1 MSIQISGPSI
11 PPDGSVTA
19 AKINSGAA
27 TVGFVLTANGAAGAT
42 FAELP
47 AAGGGILASGATVG
61 ATAQAQIF
69 TTGVGVGASPPAAM
83 LGVRGA
89 DSLNTSFAGNIS
101 GATGTGLVITNAGN
115 VGIGTTGPAGLLQ
128 IATSGVMPLILNNI
142 GPDTYMV
149 GYGGNSDS
157 VPFISSI
164 NNTSPTS
171 ATYGWG
177 LFNRGTEGNLQIAY
191 KSGSTTWN
199 PAITVV
205 RGTGNVGIGTTSPTA
220 ALHLPASSTA
230 RASLCIPA
238 GAAPTIPVEGDVW
251 TASGKMYIYIGAV
264 TKEIAFV

>member
-89 DSLNTSFAGNIS
+89 DSLNTSFASNIS
-101 GATGTGLVITNAGN
+101 GATGTGLVVTNAGN
-115 VGIGTTGPAGLLQ
+115 VGIGTTSPSTLLHVYKADSAAGVT
-128 IATSGVMPLILNNI
+128 IDSSNSGTALYYALNGVNKYTAEYNQPSDFYVI
-142 GPDTYMV
+142 GR
-149 GYGGNSDS
+149 S
-157 VPFISSI
+157 
-164 NNTSPTS
+164 
-171 ATYGWG
+171 
-177 LFNRGTEGNLQIAY
+177 GTAY
-191 KSGSTTWN
+191 DLVLKS
-199 PAITVV
+199 
-205 RGTGNVGIGTTSPTA
+205 GNVGIGTTSPTA

>member
-1 MSIQISGPSI
+1 MSIMLSTPLVIGP
-11 PPDGSVTA
+11 GSVTA
-19 AKINSGAA
+19 EMMDSGVAA
-27 TVGFVLTANGAAGAT
+27 AGHVLTANGAAGAT

-115 VGIGTTGPAGLLQ
+115 VGIGTTGPLAKLHIFNASGDSDIKLGESLSDLMTNIRWDYTNNQAEWDTHGYSYPISIDGSSILLQ
-128 IATSGVMPLILNNI
+128 SQ
-142 GPDTYMV
+142 
-149 GYGGNSDS
+149 NS
-157 VPFISSI
+157 
-164 NNTSPTS
+164 
-171 ATYGWG
+171 
-177 LFNRGTEGNLQIAY
+177 
-191 KSGSTTWN
+191 
-199 PAITVV
+199 
-205 RGTGNVGIGTTSPTA
+205 GNVGIGTTSPTA

>member
-69 TTGVGVGASPPAAM
+69 TTGVGVGASPPTAM

-89 DSLNTSFAGNIS
+89 DSLNTSFASNIS
-101 GATGTGLVITNAGN
+101 GATGTGLVVTNAGN
-115 VGIGTTGPAGLLQ
+115 VGIGTTGPGAKLHVVNNAIAGPSWSSNVYSIVEGDNPIMILHG
-128 IATSGVMPLILNNI
+128 TSGGQGAAYGFSFGTSENI
-142 GPDTYMV
+142 G
-149 GYGGNSDS
+149 S
-157 VPFISSI
+157 
-164 NNTSPTS
+164 
-171 ATYGWG
+171 
-177 LFNRGTEGNLQIAY
+177 IAY
-191 KSGSTTWN
+191 EDTGPDYMKLYVNSSPVMTLKEG
-199 PAITVV
+199 
-205 RGTGNVGIGTTSPTA
+205 GNVGIGTTSPTA

>member
-1 MSIQISGPSI
+1 MSIQFTGSAI
-11 PPDGSVTA
+11 PPDGTVTA
-19 AKINSGAA
+19 PKINSGAA

-89 DSLNTSFAGNIS
+89 DSLNTSFASNIS
-101 GATGTGLVITNAGN
+101 GATGTGLVVTNAGN
-115 VGIGTTGPAGLLQ
+115 VGIGTTGPTYKLQ
-128 IATSGVMPLILNNI
+128 VAKDQI
-142 GPDTYMV
+142 Y
-149 GYGGNSDS
+149 
-157 VPFISSI
+157 
-164 NNTSPTS
+164 SPTDSGQIVASGATTPEKKLMLGFDTTGNYGYIES
-171 ATYGWG
+171 AWQGQFYAP
-177 LFNRGTEGNLQIAY
+177 LVLQPT
-191 KSGSTTWN
+191 S
-199 PAITVV
+199 
-205 RGTGNVGIGTTSPTA
+205 GNVGIGTTAPTA

>member
-115 VGIGTTGPAGLLQ
+115 VGIGTTAIGVGDRVEVAGGNMLINGGTVNQYAAWAAYNYGLGFPAISSTIYGPAALITYAAHGSYSADILFASQ
-128 IATSGVMPLILNNI
+128 KINGFGQATNMMI
-142 GPDTYMV
+142 D
-149 GYGGNSDS
+149 GN
-157 VPFISSI
+157 
-164 NNTSPTS
+164 
-171 ATYGWG
+171 
-177 LFNRGTEGNLQIAY
+177 
-191 KSGSTTWN
+191 
-199 PAITVV
+199 
-205 RGTGNVGIGTTSPTA
+205 TGNVGIGTTSPTA

>member
-83 LGVRGA
+83 LGVIGA

-101 GATGTGLVITNAGN
+101 GATGTGLVVTNAGN
-115 VGIGTTGPAGLLQ
+115 VGIGTTAPVSKLQVNGTITSGAAGGSYGSLDMLRTSDGVTIGRAYVDSSFNLNLYQ
-128 IATSGVMPLILNNI
+128 IGGAGSMTFATSGVEAMRILSN
-142 GPDTYMV
+142 
-149 GYGGNSDS
+149 
-157 VPFISSI
+157 
-164 NNTSPTS
+164 
-171 ATYGWG
+171 
-177 LFNRGTEGNLQIAY
+177 
-191 KSGSTTWN
+191 
-199 PAITVV
+199 
-205 RGTGNVGIGTTSPTA
+205 GNVGIGTTAPTA